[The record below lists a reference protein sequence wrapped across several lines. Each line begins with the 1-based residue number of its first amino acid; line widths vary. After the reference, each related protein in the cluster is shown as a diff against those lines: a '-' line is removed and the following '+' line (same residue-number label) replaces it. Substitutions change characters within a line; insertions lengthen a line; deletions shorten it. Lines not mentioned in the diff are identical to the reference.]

1 MLSGFLDSCKLDAL
15 FQWSP
20 PGSIENQ
27 CGSHTPAFLRLLIN
41 LIWTEGTRI
50 DALNLILL
58 LLRRKTEKGS
68 EETVSKVA
76 DALLADSSL
85 VNRVLALLC
94 ATLNEPTSFSETT
107 YNTLL
112 LLSEIVTRLGCAL
125 VARWTDSKTC
135 STPCEC
141 TSTMLFTCPN
151 LTTHIL
157 NLVLRLTKYPIR
169 MISAPT
175 NLFWLT
181 ALRSSDPS
189 LIARLHLYC
198 RDLLVSWRQT
208 LKRDGAPSGSGVHSE
223 WTRGVF
229 GSEEYV
235 SFFSKYRTEV
245 LRCLSLSASKWPLDF
260 LQALTSLTDTL
271 LKKAI
276 PVTELTDLGK
286 YLPLDSPI
294 VYDWDTLELLYEHTL
309 SPLKEGFVS
318 CGQTDQFD
326 HAMSNLLRQFL
337 QSPAMLD
344 PTLRG
349 KQATCA
355 SMLMQQT
362 DPRYDAELL
371 VPLLM
376 LLFACFRYN
385 PDASSTYP
393 VRRPR
398 CVKTMHM
405 AVATAFFRLTRANPE
420 RIMPY
425 FESIANEVTSLWADP
440 NSGVVEKCVLLESL
454 IILCFRLPHPVS
466 VQKDLLARLLAH
478 VTSAWCMPVSSVVNT
493 ESNPIFPIFNAC
505 TNGSP
510 DLLTLLGLDLPLSE
524 HEDAQLAHVQMRI
537 TLGQNVLSLLATA
550 RRISDPPTREQLDYI
565 SVPLLEPLLPSV
577 LVVLRAFN
585 ELWLPE
591 NLARVHPTIVPAF
604 ELTEHV
610 KFTLLSLQV
619 GITQQQPASEEKSSL
634 ERIRSCLF
642 EVHENL
648 LTIVGLLFT
657 GLAPKLYQLPAD
669 QLATILHI
677 GCCGSFDHIPDLKL
691 NSLLRLVVRPFIR
704 GCPTH
709 YLSTAVVPL
718 VPPIVEAV
726 VQRIDRRWAHVNMLN
741 HAGSTDGKAVA
752 EELVEERLT
761 RLLGRSLIDFF
772 RLIYTFSG
780 CESST
785 PDTDQGDGDGMDD
798 IDMQAEAKSTTS
810 VNQGSDTR
818 ISGTLAQLLVAAS
831 RTTSLHNGDGANEC
845 MDPLFLHCL
854 AKCLAWPDSLTCL
867 KASQWIPTLIDLLTQ
882 QQANGV
888 TSGLHR
894 KSTLS
899 APLAEAVLFGVLCG
913 LHVNGKNTET
923 NLSALLS
930 AGLKVYSAVDV
941 SVAVDRLRTLVTK
954 VLINASDA
962 GPEQS
967 DKVLQSIQTFETK
980 LFDTNKPLTERAKRE
995 IFKKL
1000 MQPIIGIPL
1009 SQQFCD
1015 NVTITCL
1022 APLVRSK
1029 WRQPARNG
1037 GDAFP
1042 DNFGLS
1048 ELFSN

>member
-1 MLSGFLDSCKLDAL
+1 MALAPFTLSRSHRARGFEMDSNAIVKAVLTTLDPDVNNTDRAKCYKCEWPQQWPNMMDEFFDLGRRGPSQAKLTLNTFLRLYEDATSGARQSISLCRDALAMLSGYLDSCKLDAL
-15 FQWSP
+15 FQWNP

-27 CGSHTPAFLRLLIN
+27 CGSRTPAFLRLLIN
-41 LIWTEGTRI
+41 LIWIEGTRI

-76 DALLADSSL
+76 DALLADPSL

-125 VARWTDSKTC
+125 VARWPDSKTC

-189 LIARLHLYC
+189 LIVRLHLYC

-260 LQALTSLTDTL
+260 LQALTSLTDAL
-271 LKKAI
+271 LKKDI

-309 SPLKEGFVS
+309 SPLKEGFVA

-362 DPRYDAELL
+362 DSRYDAELL

-385 PDASSTYP
+385 PDASSAYP

-478 VTSAWCMPVSSVVNT
+478 VTSAWCTPVSSVNT
-493 ESNPIFPIFNAC
+493 ESNPLFPIFNAC

-510 DLLTLLGLDLPLSE
+510 ALLTLLGLDLPLSE
-524 HEDAQLAHVQMRI
+524 HGDAQSAHVQMRI

-591 NLARVHPTIVPAF
+591 NLARVHPTVLPAF

-619 GITQQQPASEEKSSL
+619 GITEQQPASEEKSSL

-691 NSLLRLVVRPFIR
+691 NSLVVRPFIR

-726 VQRIDRRWAHVNMLN
+726 VQGLSQTEKKNRP
-741 HAGSTDGKAVA
+741 
-752 EELVEERLT
+752 
-761 RLLGRSLIDFF
+761 
-772 RLIYTFSG
+772 
-780 CESST
+780 SS
-785 PDTDQGDGDGMDD
+785 
-798 IDMQAEAKSTTS
+798 
-810 VNQGSDTR
+810 
-818 ISGTLAQLLVAAS
+818 
-831 RTTSLHNGDGANEC
+831 C
-845 MDPLFLHCL
+845 
-854 AKCLAWPDSLTCL
+854 
-867 KASQWIPTLIDLLTQ
+867 
-882 QQANGV
+882 
-888 TSGLHR
+888 
-894 KSTLS
+894 STLS
-899 APLAEAVLFGVLCG
+899 VPSYHATRVRTRAGMLSGRPSLDRGSREAEVGFEPRTFRS
-913 LHVNGKNTET
+913 VNSRSNH
-923 NLSALLS
+923 
-930 AGLKVYSAVDV
+930 
-941 SVAVDRLRTLVTK
+941 LVH
-954 VLINASDA
+954 
-962 GPEQS
+962 
-967 DKVLQSIQTFETK
+967 
-980 LFDTNKPLTERAKRE
+980 
-995 IFKKL
+995 
-1000 MQPIIGIPL
+1000 
-1009 SQQFCD
+1009 
-1015 NVTITCL
+1015 L
-1022 APLVRSK
+1022 APYKRKSDVQLSLV
-1029 WRQPARNG
+1029 G
-1037 GDAFP
+1037 
-1042 DNFGLS
+1042 
-1048 ELFSN
+1048 